1 MSLHRSPRARLHLR
15 RKLRPFRQTRFNIEI
30 RTHDVSN
37 IPLLEGFNGSRWITA
52 KEREDFNEL
61 QTFIATIRSMIGRRA
76 KIIQHRRRTIL
87 STKVLLESESDL
99 VVLTM
104 AHPSMIARAYRYVD
118 RPTPS
123 PSDSSSEPEA
133 LPASP

>member
-15 RKLRPFRQTRFNIEI
+15 RKLRPFRQSRFNVEI

-37 IPLLEGFNGSRWITA
+37 IPVLEGFGGSRWITSQ
-52 KEREDFNEL
+52 EREGFNEM

-76 KIIQHRRRTIL
+76 KIIQHRQKTVL
-87 STKVLLESESDL
+87 TTKVLLESEADL

-104 AHPSMIARAYRYVD
+104 AHPTMIARAYRYVD
-118 RPTPS
+118 RPKPS
-123 PSDSSSEPEA
+123 PSDNSSEPEA
-133 LPASP
+133 PPASA